1 MKRNRFDEDII
12 PSDLDSEHDNRMEE
26 ELEGF
31 EEENIEELEQKSTD
45 SEVEEPASVDV
56 QCTEQRD
63 KVEGQNER
71 FEVEEADA
79 PLICAGECCKEIDSV
94 QIKGRNGDSYLVN
107 SIKPILG

>member
-45 SEVEEPASVDV
+45 SEVEEPASDDV
-56 QCTEQRD
+56 QCAEQRYE
-63 KVEGQNER
+63 VEGQNER
-71 FEVEEADA
+71 FEVEADA
-79 PLICAGECCKEIDSV
+79 PLICAGECCKEIDPV
-94 QIKGRNGDSYLVN
+94 QINRRNGDSYLVN

>member
-1 MKRNRFDEDII
+1 
-12 PSDLDSEHDNRMEE
+12 MEE

-31 EEENIEELEQKSTD
+31 EEQDIEELEQTSTD

-56 QCTEQRD
+56 KCTEQRD
-63 KVEGQNER
+63 EVEGQNER

-79 PLICAGECCKEIDSV
+79 LLICAGECCKEIDSV